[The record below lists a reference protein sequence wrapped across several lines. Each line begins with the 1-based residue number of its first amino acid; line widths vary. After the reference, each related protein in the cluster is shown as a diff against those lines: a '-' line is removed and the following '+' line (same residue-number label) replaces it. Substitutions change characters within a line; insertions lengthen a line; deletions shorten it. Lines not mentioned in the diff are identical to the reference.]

1 MSNEPHRVRGL
12 ARAAVKESHS
22 RHMRNARI
30 TQHFLSL
37 AVENVHMVARSSNAC
52 RLMSRSLPIT
62 FVPTPCQHAYSKY
75 PAHRN
80 HDF

>member
-1 MSNEPHRVRGL
+1 MSNEPHRVQGL
-12 ARAAVKESHS
+12 ARAAVKESH

-62 FVPTPCQHAYSKY
+62 FVPTPCQHAYGESE
-75 PAHRN
+75 
-80 HDF
+80 